1 MKRYGYIIKEVV
13 EPGILEAS
21 FDYVLRGTMRKTSRS
36 GRYLINHK
44 DEVIA
49 RLREEISTGT
59 FKLGS
64 YHEDTIKEGEK
75 WRTIQCIPLVKR
87 IAVNA
92 IMTVVERKLHPTFIA
107 DTAASMQGRGCLY
120 LFNRIRKVIREDPAM
135 RWFYQ
140 DDISKFYPSI
150 SQEVMMQVAR
160 WKFKD
165 PLLLNYLGQCI
176 HMLDQ
181 GISIGLRSSQFL
193 ANLLLSIYIDH
204 HIKDDMAY
212 RSYWRYCDDK
222 LLGAHTPAQLTPGI
236 QFICHEVE
244 KARMKVKP
252 NSQVFCIDYRP
263 LDILGYRLYANGK
276 IEIRKRIKKRF
287 ARRWKRVRS
296 MRRRTELIG
305 SFYGRCKHAHAGHL
319 FKTITGIN
327 MKDFSELGL
336 RYVSANGKKLFDCE
350 TIHLNDLQNRQV
362 IVRDYETEVDTRQGK
377 GRYVVLIDIDG
388 QQRKFFTNSIELK
401 QLLDKAREI
410 NEIPFRATIR
420 RKPIGEN
427 RYMYTFA

>member
-107 DTAASMQGRGCLY
+107 D
-120 LFNRIRKVIREDPAM
+120 PAM

-165 PLLLNYLGQCI
+165 PLLLNYLEQCI

-212 RSYWRYCDDK
+212 RGYWRYCDDK

-236 QFICHEVE
+236 QFICHGVE

-263 LDILGYRLYANGK
+263 LDIVGYRLYANGK
-276 IEIRKRIKKRF
+276 VEIRKRIKKRF

-305 SFYGRCKHAHAGHL
+305 SFYGRCKHANAGHL
-319 FKTITGIN
+319 FKKLTGFN

-362 IVRDYETEVDTRQGK
+362 IVRDYETEVDT
-377 GRYVVLIDIDG
+377 
-388 QQRKFFTNSIELK
+388 
-401 QLLDKAREI
+401 QLLQ
-410 NEIPFRATIR
+410 
-420 RKPIGEN
+420 
-427 RYMYTFA
+427 